1 MPPTGP
7 VGRTRGAPPK
17 LTVGTT
23 ATERTPPMKGSMAPM
38 VPALRKFLVFVSL
51 AGFLSWCAYANGGS
65 GVGEYRALTRT
76 RVRGKDRNT
85 SLPGRSPPDPRRE
98 TRTRAPGAARTHR
111 RVESYLF
118 WEVAQG
124 PTRWVRG
131 GVDVRS
137 RRGEGRRRRKAA
149 REGGGGR
156 RGSEN
161 FVAHVRL
168 RLTCATR
175 PRTNDDSTSTSKEDV
190 ETPLRRPN
198 HPMRG
203 KMKRFSNAATGPEPS
218 VKPISNRE
226 WWFPKLAKADEQN

>member
-1 MPPTGP
+1 
-7 VGRTRGAPPK
+7 
-17 LTVGTT
+17 
-23 ATERTPPMKGSMAPM
+23 MAPM

-51 AGFLSWCAYANGGS
+51 AGFFSWCAYANGGS

-85 SLPGRSPPDPRRE
+85 SVPGRSPPDPRRE

-149 REGGGGR
+149 EEGGGGR

-161 FVAHVRL
+161 FCRARACASDVCDAATNQRRL
-168 RLTCATR
+168 RLH
-175 PRTNDDSTSTSKEDV
+175 V
-190 ETPLRRPN
+190 QGRRRNTVKKAEPPDAREN
-198 HPMRG
+198 E
-203 KMKRFSNAATGPEPS
+203 KIFKR
-218 VKPISNRE
+218 SNRSRTVRE
-226 WWFPKLAKADEQN
+226 TDFQPRMVVPKIGESR

>member
-7 VGRTRGAPPK
+7 VGSTRGAPPK

-51 AGFLSWCAYANGGS
+51 AGFFVWCADANGGS

-98 TRTRAPGAARTHR
+98 TRTRAPGAARTHL

-137 RRGEGRRRRKAA
+137 RRGEGRQRRKAA

-161 FVAHVRL
+161 FCRARASASDVCDAATNQRRL
-168 RLTCATR
+168 RLHVQGRRRNT
-175 PRTNDDSTSTSKEDV
+175 V
-190 ETPLRRPN
+190 RRPN

>member
-23 ATERTPPMKGSMAPM
+23 ATERKPPMKGSMAPM

-51 AGFLSWCAYANGGS
+51 RGFFSWCARANGGS
-65 GVGEYRALTRT
+65 GSGEYRALTRT

-98 TRTRAPGAARTHR
+98 TRTRAPGAARTHL

-137 RRGEGRRRRKAA
+137 RRGEGRRRGKAA
-149 REGGGGR
+149 EEGGGGR

-161 FVAHVRL
+161 FCRARACASDVCDAATNQRRL
-168 RLTCATR
+168 RLH
-175 PRTNDDSTSTSKEDV
+175 V
-190 ETPLRRPN
+190 QGRRRNTVKKAEPPDAREN
-198 HPMRG
+198 E
-203 KMKRFSNAATGPEPS
+203 KIFKR
-218 VKPISNRE
+218 SNRSRTVRE
-226 WWFPKLAKADEQN
+226 TDFQPRMVVPKIGESR

>member
-1 MPPTGP
+1 
-7 VGRTRGAPPK
+7 
-17 LTVGTT
+17 
-23 ATERTPPMKGSMAPM
+23 M

-51 AGFLSWCAYANGGS
+51 AGFFPWFADANGGS

-98 TRTRAPGAARTHR
+98 TRTRAPGAAQTHR

-137 RRGEGRRRRKAA
+137 RRGEGRRRGKAA
-149 REGGGGR
+149 EEGGGGR

-161 FVAHVRL
+161 FVAHVRV

-175 PRTNDDSTSTSKEDV
+175 PRTNDDSASTSKEDV
-190 ETPLRRPN
+190 ETPLEGRTTDARENEKIFKREQPVQSPN
-198 HPMRG
+198 RCWM
-203 KMKRFSNAATGPEPS
+203 
-218 VKPISNRE
+218 KPISNRE
-226 WWFPKLAKADEQN
+226 RWFPKLAKADEQN

>member
-38 VPALRKFLVFVSL
+38 VPALRKFLVVRFWVS
-51 AGFLSWCAYANGGS
+51 FLGAHARTEDRASASIEHSPVQGS
-65 GVGEYRALTRT
+65 AERTVIHPSLGARRLTRDGRRARERQEQHERT
-76 RVRGKDRNT
+76 DESSHICSGKWLKGRHAGCGVEST
-85 SLPGRSPPDPRRE
+85 SGPD
-98 TRTRAPGAARTHR
+98 AAR
-111 RVESYLF
+111 E
-118 WEVAQG
+118 G
-124 PTRWVRG
+124 
-131 GVDVRS
+131 
-137 RRGEGRRRRKAA
+137 GEGRRRRKAVEDGEVP
-149 REGGGGR
+149 RT
-156 RGSEN
+156 
-161 FVAHVRL
+161 FVAHVRV
-168 RLTCATR
+168 RLTCAMR
-175 PRTNDDSTSTSKEDV
+175 PRTNDDSASTSKEDV

>member
-1 MPPTGP
+1 MHPTGP

-51 AGFLSWCAYANGGS
+51 AGFFSWCAYANGGS

-85 SLPGRSPPDPRRE
+85 SLPGRSPPDPRRG

-149 REGGGGR
+149 EEGGGGR

-161 FVAHVRL
+161 FVAHVSV
-168 RLTCATR
+168 RLTCAMR
-175 PRTNDDSTSTSKEDV
+175 PRTNDDSASTSKEDV
-190 ETPLRRPN
+190 ETPLEGRTTRCA
-198 HPMRG
+198 G
-203 KMKRFSNAATGPEPS
+203 K
-218 VKPISNRE
+218 
-226 WWFPKLAKADEQN
+226 

>member
-1 MPPTGP
+1 
-7 VGRTRGAPPK
+7 
-17 LTVGTT
+17 
-23 ATERTPPMKGSMAPM
+23 M

-51 AGFLSWCAYANGGS
+51 AGFFPWFADANGGS

-98 TRTRAPGAARTHR
+98 TRTRAPGAAQTHR

-137 RRGEGRRRRKAA
+137 RRGEGRRRGKAA
-149 REGGGGR
+149 EEGGGGR

-161 FVAHVRL
+161 FVAHVRV

-175 PRTNDDSTSTSKEDV
+175 PRTNDDSASTSKEDV
-190 ETPLRRPN
+190 ETPLEGRTTDARENEKIFKREQPVQSPN
-198 HPMRG
+198 RCWM
-203 KMKRFSNAATGPEPS
+203 
-218 VKPISNRE
+218 KPISNRE

>member
-51 AGFLSWCAYANGGS
+51 EGFLSWCARANGGS
-65 GVGEYRALTRT
+65 GSGEYRALTRT

-111 RVESYLF
+111 RFESYLF

-137 RRGEGRRRRKAA
+137 RRGEGRRRGKAVEDGEVP
-149 REGGGGR
+149 RT
-156 RGSEN
+156 

-168 RLTCATR
+168 RLTCAMR
-175 PRTNDDSTSTSKEDV
+175 PRTNDDSASTSKEDV

-218 VKPISNRE
+218 V
-226 WWFPKLAKADEQN
+226 

>member
-51 AGFLSWCAYANGGS
+51 AGFFPWFADANGGS

-85 SLPGRSPPDPRRE
+85 SLPGRSPPDPRRG

-161 FVAHVRL
+161 FCRARASASYV
-168 RLTCATR
+168 CATR
-175 PRTNDDSTSTSKEDV
+175 PRTNDDSASTSKTFRV
-190 ETPLRRPN
+190 ETPLEGRT

-203 KMKRFSNAATGPEPS
+203 KMKRFSNA
-218 VKPISNRE
+218 SNRS
-226 WWFPKLAKADEQN
+226 KARTGAG